1 MLYKSVY
8 MRTTAD
14 RIRHTLLFETIAIV
28 STTAITVL
36 ILNKPVATMGA
47 LAIAI
52 SVMAMLCNY
61 LYNLVFDHWRMRRGE
76 SSPNQRSTPIRV
88 LHAIGFELS
97 FIVLTLPLIAWWLEL
112 SLWQALLL
120 DIGFAV
126 FFIAYAFVYNWAYD
140 RIFPVPIQ
148 D

>member
-1 MLYKSVY
+1 
-8 MRTTAD
+8 MRTIAD

-36 ILNKPVATMGA
+36 ILDKPVATMGT
-47 LAIAI
+47 LAIAL
-52 SVMAMLCNY
+52 SLMAMLCNY
-61 LYNLVFDHWRMRRGE
+61 FYNWLFDHWRMRRGE
-76 SSPNQRSTPIRV
+76 SSPSQRSTSTRA

-97 FIVLTLPLIAWWLEL
+97 FIILTLPLIAWWLAL

-126 FFIAYAFVYNWAYD
+126 FFIAYAFAYNWAYD
-140 RIFPVPIQ
+140 RIFPIPVSTQ
-148 D
+148 ESY